1 MTNRKE
7 WTLEISGMT
16 CDHCARS
23 IDQALRRVPGVF
35 ESATRW
41 EEGRSRVIAE
51 APVGADAL
59 AAALPKQYR
68 IVGGS
73 SVDAHAPKR
82 ARDGESFDLLV
93 IGGGSAGFAAA
104 IRAADLGATAAIV
117 SAGTL
122 GGTCVNVGCVPSK
135 TLIRAAE
142 AHHRAEHHA
151 FAGIRAHAE
160 RPNFAAA
167 VRQKDELVAELRQQK
182 YADVLAAYPTVS
194 VIEGSARFR
203 SDGAVEIDGR
213 PVRAGEIVLATGAS
227 PWAPP
232 IPGLDGSPYLTS
244 TEALA
249 LTDLPKNLIAIGGSA
264 VGLELAQM
272 FARLGTKVTVL
283 EALPRLVSA
292 EDADIG
298 EGLAAY
304 LRDEGIEV
312 HAGVAVRRVSGKP
325 GEYRVEFDDHGARR
339 TAEAEQLLVATGRRA
354 NTKGLGLEGAGIR
367 LGKKGE
373 VVVDEHLETTRKG
386 VYAAGDV
393 AGEPMFVYV
402 AAYAGNLA
410 AENALQGN
418 VRKYDLSV
426 VPRVTFT
433 DPAVASVGLTAP
445 QARERGVAAVE
456 SKLPL
461 SYVPRALAARDTRG
475 FIKLVA
481 DEKTNLLV
489 GAHILAPEAGEMI
502 QEAAMAIRFGIRVD
516 EIAAMLHPY
525 LTHAEGLKLAAQTFK
540 KDVAR
545 LSCCAA

>member
-1 MTNRKE
+1 MRSKPAPRTGV
-7 WTLEISGMT
+7 LESRYRRCRAVDRGDGRWRGLRGHAHGAGAARRREGRPSLICREARGRRVRAGQSGAGA
-16 CDHCARS
+16 ARRGG
-23 IDQALRRVPGVF
+23 DQARRPRQPG
-35 ESATRW
+35 A
-41 EEGRSRVIAE
+41 G
-51 APVGADAL
+51 
-59 AAALPKQYR
+59 R
-68 IVGGS
+68 IVRREEMP
-73 SVDAHAPKR
+73 DRKR
-82 ARDGESFDLLV
+82 EGESFDLLV
-93 IGGGSAGFAAA
+93 IGGGSRGFAAA

-117 SAGTL
+117 NAGML

-142 AHHRAEHHA
+142 AHHRAEHHV
-151 FAGIRAHAE
+151 FAGIRARAE
-160 RPNFAAA
+160 RPDFAAA

-182 YADVLAAYPTVS
+182 YADVIAAYPTVS

-203 SDGAVEIDGR
+203 PDGGVEIDGR
-213 PVRAGEIVLATGAS
+213 PVRASKVVLATGAS

-232 IPGLDGSPYLTS
+232 IPGLNGTPYLTS
-244 TEALA
+244 AEALA
-249 LTDLPKNLIAIGGSA
+249 LTDLPKSLIAIGGSA

-292 EDADIG
+292 EDVDIG

-354 NTKGLGLEGAGIR
+354 NTKGLGLDEAGIR

-393 AGEPMFVYV
+393 AGDPMFVYV

-410 AENALQGN
+410 AENAL
-418 VRKYDLSV
+418 RSTLRESDPSLL
-426 VPRVTFT
+426 PRVTFT

-445 QARERGVAAVE
+445 QGRERGIAVVV
-456 SKLPL
+456 S
-461 SYVPRALAARDTRG
+461 R
-475 FIKLVA
+475 
-481 DEKTNLLV
+481 
-489 GAHILAPEAGEMI
+489 
-502 QEAAMAIRFGIRVD
+502 
-516 EIAAMLHPY
+516 
-525 LTHAEGLKLAAQTFK
+525 
-540 KDVAR
+540 
-545 LSCCAA
+545 

>member
-1 MTNRKE
+1 M
-7 WTLEISGMT
+7 
-16 CDHCARS
+16 
-23 IDQALRRVPGVF
+23 ID
-35 ESATRW
+35 
-41 EEGRSRVIAE
+41 
-51 APVGADAL
+51 
-59 AAALPKQYR
+59 
-68 IVGGS
+68 
-73 SVDAHAPKR
+73 
-82 ARDGESFDLLV
+82 
-93 IGGGSAGFAAA
+93 
-104 IRAADLGATAAIV
+104 
-117 SAGTL
+117 
-122 GGTCVNVGCVPSK
+122 
-135 TLIRAAE
+135 
-142 AHHRAEHHA
+142 
-151 FAGIRAHAE
+151 
-160 RPNFAAA
+160 
-167 VRQKDELVAELRQQK
+167 
-182 YADVLAAYPTVS
+182 
-194 VIEGSARFR
+194 
-203 SDGAVEIDGR
+203 
-213 PVRAGEIVLATGAS
+213 
-227 PWAPP
+227 
-232 IPGLDGSPYLTS
+232 
-244 TEALA
+244 
-249 LTDLPKNLIAIGGSA
+249 IGGSA

-272 FARLGTKVTVL
+272 FARLGTKLTVL

-292 EDADIG
+292 EDVDIG

-325 GEYRVEFDDHGARR
+325 GEDRVEVDDPRARR
-339 TAEAEQLLVATGRRA
+339 TAEAEQPPRPPGPRA
-354 NTKGLGLEGAGIR
+354 NTKGLGLDE
-367 LGKKGE
+367 KGE
-373 VVVDEHLETTRKG
+373 GVVEEHLETTRKG

-410 AENALQGN
+410 AENALEGN
-418 VRKYDLSV
+418 IRKYDLSV

>member
-16 CDHCARS
+16 CDHCART
-23 IDQALRRVPGVF
+23 IDQALRRVPGVL
-35 ESATRW
+35 ESATGW
-41 EEGRSRVIAE
+41 EEGRSRVVAE
-51 APVGADAL
+51 AAVDADAL

-82 ARDGESFDLLV
+82 ARDGESDLLV

-203 SDGAVEIDGR
+203 PDGAVEVDGR
-213 PVRAGEIVLATGAS
+213 PVRAGKVVLATGAS

-232 IPGLDGSPYLTS
+232 IPGLDGTPYLTS

-249 LTDLPKNLIAIGGSA
+249 LTGLPKSLIAIGGSA

-312 HAGVAVRRVSGKP
+312 RAGVAVQNVSGKP
-325 GEYRVEFDDHGARR
+325 GGYRVVFDGDGVRR
-339 TAEAEQLLVATGRRA
+339 TVQAEQLLVATGRRA
-354 NTKGLGLEGAGIR
+354 NTKGLGLEEAGIR

-386 VYAAGDV
+386 VFAAGDV

-410 AENALQGN
+410 AENALRGN

-516 EIAAMLHPY
+516 EIAAMMHPY
-525 LTHAEGLKLAAQTFK
+525 LTRAEGLKLAAQTFK

>member
-1 MTNRKE
+1 MPDRKE

-16 CDHCARS
+16 CDHCART

-35 ESATRW
+35 ESATGW
-41 EEGRSRVIAE
+41 EEGRSRVVAE
-51 APVGADAL
+51 AAVDADAL
-59 AAALPKQYR
+59 AAALPMQYR
-68 IVGGS
+68 IVGRR
-73 SVDAHAPKR
+73 SVDAHAPRR
-82 ARDGESFDLLV
+82 AGDGESLDLLV

-104 IRAADLGATAAIV
+104 ISAADLGATAAIV
-117 SAGTL
+117 NAGTL
-122 GGTCVNVGCVPSK
+122 GGTCVNVGCLPSK

-160 RPNFAAA
+160 RPDFAAA
-167 VRQKDELVAELRQQK
+167 VRQKNELVAELRQQK
-182 YADVLAAYPTVS
+182 YSDVLAAYPTVS
-194 VIEGSARFR
+194 LIEGRARFR
-203 SDGAVEIDGR
+203 PDGALEVDGH
-213 PVRAGEIVLATGAS
+213 PVRAGKIVLATGAS

-232 IPGLDGSPYLTS
+232 IPGLDVTPYLTS

-249 LTDLPKNLIAIGGSA
+249 LTHLPKSLIAIGGSA

-298 EGLAAY
+298 EGLAVY
-304 LRDEGIEV
+304 LREEGIEV
-312 HAGVAVRRVSGKP
+312 HAGIAVRNVSGKP
-325 GEYRVEFDDHGARR
+325 GGYRVEFDADGVRR
-339 TAEAEQLLVATGRRA
+339 TVEAEQLLVATGRRA
-354 NTKGLGLEGAGIR
+354 NTKGLGLDEAGIR

-373 VVVDEHLETTRKG
+373 VVVDVHLETTRKG

-393 AGEPMFVYV
+393 TGDPMFVYV

-410 AENALQGN
+410 AANALEGN
-418 VRKYDLSV
+418 VRKVDLSV

-445 QARERGVAAVE
+445 QARERGLSAIE

-461 SYVPRALAARDTRG
+461 AYVPRAIAARDTRG

-502 QEAAMAIRFGIRVD
+502 QEAVMAIRFGIRVD